1 MQILLK
7 KMSLVNFK
15 GIRSAEFDFNPTVN
29 TVLGDNATGK
39 TTIMNAFLW
48 CLFGKDI
55 EDRKDFEIKTY
66 DKEGKIIER
75 LEHSVELVLD
85 VDSKEITL
93 KRVLSEKWQKKR
105 GADDLEFTGNETT
118 YFWNEVP
125 LKQMD
130 YQSKIKDLIDEG
142 LFKLL
147 TNVNYFHSLHW
158 EKRREIIF
166 SLAGEITDTDIL
178 SESKLNND
186 HSQII
191 GNILSQGKTMAEA
204 KAETANKKKRIKDE
218 IQFIPSRIDE
228 AERSKPNPVYV
239 KGLEDEKRI
248 LNTKLQSLQN
258 DLQQVIDAETSFTER
273 LALQNKEYTER
284 LERLYKLKTTKFKL
298 EKEIESDIRASYK
311 NPENEINSLK
321 REIEQIDISIVNL
334 NSKFQ
339 NGLLKADEIEG
350 KLTEKREQWK
360 LINTEQQ
367 PHFDESSCKCPT
379 CQQSL
384 PAETIRLNKDEFI
397 HNFNASKKLRLDK
410 NVLEGKELVEEKK
423 SIEDLLQ
430 QLTLNLDVRQKEAES
445 KKVDLERLKK
455 ESEEIPDIEIIIADA
470 KATNNELQELRANVI
485 ELEKEIEDK
494 PAQDSMTQE
503 LKERRI
509 IIQNEEN
516 DINKQINELASKSG
530 NQNQIR
536 LIDAR
541 IAELKEQE
549 STLAAELNRLE
560 GIEYAIL
567 QFEKQRVNYIEEKI
581 NDKFEYV
588 TFRLFETQI
597 NGQEIPV
604 CKTLINGIPY
614 ESANTASRINAGL
627 AIINALSDYN
637 SVYAP
642 IFVDNAESTN
652 VFITTKSQVVKLV
665 VTKDKELIFLNL
677 K

>member
-66 DKEGKIIER
+66 DKDGVIIPQID
-75 LEHSVELVLD
+75 HSVELILD
-85 VDSKEITL
+85 VDFKEITL

-105 GADDLEFTGNETT
+105 GSDDLEFTGNETT

-125 LKQMD
+125 LKQSE

-166 SLAGEITDTDIL
+166 SLAGEITDSEIL
-178 SESKLNND
+178 SESDMETD

-191 GNILSQGKTMAEA
+191 GNILSHGKTMAEA

-228 AERSKPNPVYV
+228 AERSKPNPVDI

-284 LERLYKLKTTKFKL
+284 LDRLYKLKNAKFKL
-298 EKEIESDIRASYK
+298 EKEIEYDIRASYK
-311 NPENEINSLK
+311 NPENEINTLK

-367 PHFDESSCKCPT
+367 PHFDEYSCKCPT

-410 NVLEGKELVEEKK
+410 NVLEGKELVEERKT
-423 SIEDLLQ
+423 IEDLLQ
-430 QLTLNLDVRQKEAES
+430 QLTLNLDAAQKEAES
-445 KKVDLERLKK
+445 KKVELERLKK
-455 ESEEIPDIEIIIADA
+455 ESEELPDIEKNIADA

-485 ELEKEIEDK
+485 ELEKGIEDK

-509 IIQNEEN
+509 IIQNEVN
-516 DINKQINELASKSG
+516 DINIQINDLSAKSY
-530 NQNQIR
+530 NKEQIK

-541 IAELKEQE
+541 IEELKNQE
-549 STLAAELNRLE
+549 STLAQELNRLE
-560 GIEYAIL
+560 KVEFAIL

-581 NDKFEYV
+581 NGKFEYV
-588 TFRLFETQI
+588 TFRMFETQI
-597 NGQEIPV
+597 NGQEIPC

-614 ESANTASRINAGL
+614 ESANTASKINAGL
-627 AIINALSDYN
+627 AIINTLSFFN
-637 SVYAP
+637 NINAP
-642 IFVDNAESTN
+642 IFIDNAESTN
-652 VFITTKSQVVKLV
+652 VFLETKSQIIKLN
-665 VTKDKELIFLNL
+665 VTTDKKLTF

>member
-1 MQILLK
+1 MNIILK
-7 KMSLVNFK
+7 AMSLINFK
-15 GIRSAEFDFNPTVN
+15 GIRNAEFNFNTTTN
-29 TVLGDNATGK
+29 NISGDNATGK
-39 TTIMNAFLW
+39 TTIVNAFLW

-105 GADDLEFTGNETT
+105 GSDDLEFTGNETT

-125 LKQMD
+125 LKQSE

-147 TNVNYFHSLHW
+147 TNVNYFHTLHW

-166 SLAGEITDTDIL
+166 SLAGEITDSEILAESNLTTDHA
-178 SESKLNND
+178 N
-186 HSQII
+186 II
-191 GNILSQGKTMAEA
+191 GNILSHGKTMAEA

-248 LNTKLQSLQN
+248 LNTKLQSLQK

-284 LERLYKLKTTKFKL
+284 LERLYKLKTTKLKL

-410 NVLEGKELVEEKK
+410 NVLEGKELVEERKT
-423 SIEDLLQ
+423 IEDLLQ
-430 QLTLNLDVRQKEAES
+430 QLTLNLDAAQKEAES
-445 KKVDLERLKK
+445 KKVELERLKK
-455 ESEEIPDIEIIIADA
+455 ESEELPDIEKNIADA

-485 ELEKEIEDK
+485 ELEKGIEDK

-509 IIQNEEN
+509 IIQNEVN
-516 DINKQINELASKSG
+516 DINIQINELSAKSS
-530 NQNQIR
+530 NQTQIK

-541 IAELKEQE
+541 IEELKNQE
-549 STLAAELNRLE
+549 STLAQELNRLE
-560 GIEYAIL
+560 KVEFAIL

-581 NDKFEYV
+581 NGKFEYV
-588 TFRLFETQI
+588 TFRMFETQI
-597 NGQEIPV
+597 NGQEIPC

-614 ESANTASRINAGL
+614 ESANTASKINAGL
-627 AIINALSDYN
+627 AIINTLSFFN
-637 SVYAP
+637 NINAP
-642 IFVDNAESTN
+642 IFIDNAESTN
-652 VFITTKSQVVKLV
+652 VFLETKSQIIKLN
-665 VTKDKELIFLNL
+665 VTTDKKLTF

>member
-1 MQILLK
+1 MNIILK
-7 KMSLVNFK
+7 AMSLINFK
-15 GIRSAEFDFNPTVN
+15 GIRNAEFNFNTTTN
-29 TVLGDNATGK
+29 NISGDNATGK
-39 TTIMNAFLW
+39 TTIVNAFLW

-55 EDRKDFEIKTY
+55 EDRKDYEIKTY
-66 DKEGKIIER
+66 DKDGVIIPQID
-75 LEHSVELVLD
+75 HSVELFID
-85 VDSKEITL
+85 VDFREITL

-105 GADDLEFTGNETT
+105 GSDDLEFTGNETT

-125 LKQMD
+125 LKQSE

-147 TNVNYFHSLHW
+147 TNVNYFHTLHW

-166 SLAGEITDTDIL
+166 SLAGEITDSEIL
-178 SESKLNND
+178 SESDMETD

-191 GNILSQGKTMAEA
+191 GNILSHGKTMAEA

-248 LNTKLQSLQN
+248 LNTKLQSLQK

-284 LERLYKLKTTKFKL
+284 LERLYKLKNAKFKL
-298 EKEIESDIRASYK
+298 EKEIEYDIRASYK
-311 NPENEINSLK
+311 NPENEINTLK

-410 NVLEGKELVEEKK
+410 NVLEGKELVEERKT
-423 SIEDLLQ
+423 IEDLLQ
-430 QLTLNLDVRQKEAES
+430 QLTLNLDAAQKEAES
-445 KKVDLERLKK
+445 KKVELERLKK
-455 ESEEIPDIEIIIADA
+455 ESEELPDIEKNIADA

-485 ELEKEIEDK
+485 ELEKGIEDK

-509 IIQNEEN
+509 IIQNEVN
-516 DINKQINELASKSG
+516 DINIQINDLSAKSS
-530 NQNQIR
+530 NQTQIK

-541 IAELKEQE
+541 IEELKNQE
-549 STLAAELNRLE
+549 STLAQELNRLE
-560 GIEYAIL
+560 KIEFAIL

-581 NDKFEYV
+581 NGKFEYV
-588 TFRLFETQI
+588 TFRMFETQI
-597 NGQEIPV
+597 NGQEVPC

-614 ESANTASRINAGL
+614 ESANTASKINAGL
-627 AIINALSDYN
+627 AIINTLSFFN
-637 SVYAP
+637 NINAP
-642 IFVDNAESTN
+642 IFIDNAESTN
-652 VFITTKSQVVKLV
+652 NFLETKSQIIKLN
-665 VTKDKELIFLNL
+665 VTTDKQLTF
-677 K
+677 KYK

>member
-1 MQILLK
+1 MNIILK
-7 KMSLVNFK
+7 AMSLINFK
-15 GIRSAEFDFNPTVN
+15 GIRNAEFNFNTTTN
-29 TVLGDNATGK
+29 NISGDNATGK
-39 TTIMNAFLW
+39 TTIVNAFLW

-55 EDRKDFEIKTY
+55 EDRKDYEIKTY
-66 DKEGKIIER
+66 DKDGVIIPQID
-75 LEHSVELVLD
+75 HSVELFID
-85 VDSKEITL
+85 VDFREITL

-105 GADDLEFTGNETT
+105 GSDDLEFTGNETT

-125 LKQMD
+125 LKQSE

-147 TNVNYFHSLHW
+147 TNVNYFHTLHW

-166 SLAGEITDTDIL
+166 SLAGEITDSEIL
-178 SESKLNND
+178 SESDMETD

-191 GNILSQGKTMAEA
+191 GNILSHGKTMAEA

-248 LNTKLQSLQN
+248 LNTKLQSLQK

-284 LERLYKLKTTKFKL
+284 LERLYKLKNTKFKL
-298 EKEIESDIRASYK
+298 ENEIESDIRASYK

-410 NVLEGKELVEEKK
+410 NVLEGKELVEERKT
-423 SIEDLLQ
+423 IEDLLQ
-430 QLTLNLDVRQKEAES
+430 QLTLNLDAAQKEAES
-445 KKVDLERLKK
+445 KKVELERLKK
-455 ESEEIPDIEIIIADA
+455 ESEELPDIEKNIADA

-485 ELEKEIEDK
+485 ELEKGIEDK

-509 IIQNEEN
+509 IIQNEVN
-516 DINKQINELASKSG
+516 DINIQINDLSAKSS
-530 NQNQIR
+530 NQTQIK

-541 IAELKEQE
+541 IEELKNQE
-549 STLAAELNRLE
+549 STLAQELNRLE
-560 GIEYAIL
+560 KIEFAIL

-581 NDKFEYV
+581 NGKFEYV
-588 TFRLFETQI
+588 TFRMFETQI
-597 NGQEIPV
+597 NGQEVPC

-614 ESANTASRINAGL
+614 ESANTASKINAGL
-627 AIINALSDYN
+627 AIINTLSFFN
-637 SVYAP
+637 NINAP
-642 IFVDNAESTN
+642 IFIDNAESTN
-652 VFITTKSQVVKLV
+652 NFLETKSQIIKLN
-665 VTKDKELIFLNL
+665 VTTDKQLTF
-677 K
+677 KYK

>member
-1 MQILLK
+1 MNIILK
-7 KMSLVNFK
+7 AMSLVNFK
-15 GIRSAEFDFNPTVN
+15 GIRNAEFNFNTTTN
-29 TVLGDNATGK
+29 NISGDNATGK
-39 TTIMNAFLW
+39 TTIVNAFLW

-66 DKEGKIIER
+66 DKDGVIIPQID
-75 LEHSVELVLD
+75 HSVELILD
-85 VDSKEITL
+85 VDFKEITL

-105 GADDLEFTGNETT
+105 GSDDLEFTGNETT

-125 LKQMD
+125 LKQSE

-166 SLAGEITDTDIL
+166 SLAGEITDSEILAESNLTTDHA
-178 SESKLNND
+178 N
-186 HSQII
+186 II
-191 GNILSQGKTMAEA
+191 GNILSHGKTMAEA

-228 AERSKPNPVYV
+228 AERSKPNPVDI

-248 LNTKLQSLQN
+248 LNTKLQSLRK

-410 NVLEGKELVEEKK
+410 NVLEGKELVEERKT
-423 SIEDLLQ
+423 IEDLLQ
-430 QLTLNLDVRQKEAES
+430 QLTLNLDAAQKEAES
-445 KKVDLERLKK
+445 KKVELERLKK
-455 ESEEIPDIEIIIADA
+455 ESEELTDIEKNIADA

-485 ELEKEIEDK
+485 ELEKGIEDK

-509 IIQNEEN
+509 IIQNEVN
-516 DINKQINELASKSG
+516 DINIQINELSAKSS
-530 NQNQIR
+530 NQTQIK

-541 IAELKEQE
+541 IEELKNQE
-549 STLAAELNRLE
+549 STLAQELNRLE
-560 GIEYAIL
+560 KVEFAIL

-581 NDKFEYV
+581 NGKFEYV
-588 TFRLFETQI
+588 TFRMFETQI
-597 NGQEIPV
+597 NGQEIPC

-614 ESANTASRINAGL
+614 ESANTASKINAGL
-627 AIINALSDYN
+627 AIINTLSFFN
-637 SVYAP
+637 NINAP
-642 IFVDNAESTN
+642 IFIDNAESTN
-652 VFITTKSQVVKLV
+652 NFLETKSQIIKLN
-665 VTKDKELIFLNL
+665 VTTDKQLTF
-677 K
+677 KYK

>member
-1 MQILLK
+1 MNIILK
-7 KMSLVNFK
+7 AMSLINFK
-15 GIRSAEFDFNPTVN
+15 GIRNAEFNFNTTTN
-29 TVLGDNATGK
+29 NISGDNATGK
-39 TTIMNAFLW
+39 TTIVNAFLW

-105 GADDLEFTGNETT
+105 GSDDLEFTGNETT

-166 SLAGEITDTDIL
+166 SLAGEITDSEILAESNLTTDHA
-178 SESKLNND
+178 N
-186 HSQII
+186 II
-191 GNILSQGKTMAEA
+191 GNILSHGKTMAEA

-228 AERSKPNPVYV
+228 AERSKPNPVDI

-284 LERLYKLKTTKFKL
+284 LDRLYKLKNAKFKL

-311 NPENEINSLK
+311 NPENEINTLK

-410 NVLEGKELVEEKK
+410 NVLEGKELVEEIKT
-423 SIEDLLQ
+423 IEDLLQ
-430 QLTLNLDVRQKEAES
+430 QLTLNLDAAQKEAES
-445 KKVDLERLKK
+445 KKVELERLKK
-455 ESEEIPDIEIIIADA
+455 ESEELPDIEKNIADA

-541 IAELKEQE
+541 IEELKNQE
-549 STLAAELNRLE
+549 STLAHELNNLE
-560 GIEYAIL
+560 KIEFAIL

-581 NDKFEYV
+581 NGKFEYV
-588 TFRLFETQI
+588 TFRMFETQI
-597 NGQEIPV
+597 NGQEIPC

-614 ESANTASRINAGL
+614 ESANTASKINAGL
-627 AIINALSDYN
+627 AIINTLSFFN
-637 SVYAP
+637 NINAP
-642 IFVDNAESTN
+642 IFIDNAESTN
-652 VFITTKSQVVKLV
+652 VFLETKSQIIKLN
-665 VTKDKELIFLNL
+665 VTTDKKLTF

>member
-1 MQILLK
+1 MNIILK
-7 KMSLVNFK
+7 AMSLINFK
-15 GIRSAEFDFNPTVN
+15 GIRNAEFNFNTTTN
-29 TVLGDNATGK
+29 NISGDNATGK
-39 TTIMNAFLW
+39 TTIVNAFLW

-55 EDRKDFEIKTY
+55 EDRKDYEIKTY
-66 DKEGKIIER
+66 DKDGVIIPQID
-75 LEHSVELVLD
+75 HSVELFID
-85 VDSKEITL
+85 VDFREITL

-105 GADDLEFTGNETT
+105 GSDDLEFTGNETT

-125 LKQMD
+125 LKQSE

-147 TNVNYFHSLHW
+147 TNVNYFHTLHW

-166 SLAGEITDTDIL
+166 SLAGEITDSEIL
-178 SESKLNND
+178 SESDMETD

-191 GNILSQGKTMAEA
+191 GNILSHGKTMAEA

-248 LNTKLQSLQN
+248 LNTKLQSLQK

-410 NVLEGKELVEEKK
+410 NVLEGKELVEERKT
-423 SIEDLLQ
+423 IEDLLQ
-430 QLTLNLDVRQKEAES
+430 QLTLNLDAAQKEAES
-445 KKVDLERLKK
+445 KKVELERLKK
-455 ESEEIPDIEIIIADA
+455 ESEELPDIEKNIADA

-485 ELEKEIEDK
+485 ELEKGIEDK

-509 IIQNEEN
+509 IIQNEVN
-516 DINKQINELASKSG
+516 DINIQINDLSAKSG
-530 NQNQIR
+530 NKEQIK

-541 IAELKEQE
+541 IEELKHQE
-549 STLAAELNRLE
+549 STLAQELNRLE
-560 GIEYAIL
+560 KIEFAIL

-581 NDKFEYV
+581 NGKFEYV
-588 TFRLFETQI
+588 TFRMFETQI
-597 NGQEIPV
+597 NGQEVPC

-614 ESANTASRINAGL
+614 ESANTASKINAGL
-627 AIINALSDYN
+627 AIINTLSFFN
-637 SVYAP
+637 NINAP
-642 IFVDNAESTN
+642 IFIDNAESTN
-652 VFITTKSQVVKLV
+652 NFLETKSQIIKLN
-665 VTKDKELIFLNL
+665 VTTDKQLTF
-677 K
+677 KYK

>member
-1 MQILLK
+1 MNIILK
-7 KMSLVNFK
+7 AMSLINFK
-15 GIRSAEFDFNPTVN
+15 GIRNAEFNFNTTTN
-29 TVLGDNATGK
+29 NISGDNATGK
-39 TTIMNAFLW
+39 TTIVNAFLW

-85 VDSKEITL
+85 VDFKEITL

-105 GADDLEFTGNETT
+105 GSDDLEFTGNETT

-147 TNVNYFHSLHW
+147 TNVNYFHTLHW

-166 SLAGEITDTDIL
+166 SLAGEITDSEIL
-178 SESKLNND
+178 SESDMETD

-191 GNILSQGKTMAEA
+191 GNILSHGKTMAEA

-248 LNTKLQSLQN
+248 LNTKLQSFQN

-284 LERLYKLKTTKFKL
+284 LDRLYKLKNAKFKL

-410 NVLEGKELVEEKK
+410 NVLEGKELVEERKM
-423 SIEDLLQ
+423 IEDLLQ
-430 QLTLNLDVRQKEAES
+430 QLILNLDAAQKEAES
-445 KKVDLERLKK
+445 KKVELERLKK
-455 ESEEIPDIEIIIADA
+455 ESEELPDIEKNIADA

-485 ELEKEIEDK
+485 ELEKGIEDK

-509 IIQNEEN
+509 IIQNEVN
-516 DINKQINELASKSG
+516 DINIQINELSAKSS
-530 NQNQIR
+530 NQTQIK

-541 IAELKEQE
+541 IEELKNQE
-549 STLAAELNRLE
+549 STLAQELNRLE
-560 GIEYAIL
+560 KVEFAIL

-581 NDKFEYV
+581 NGKFEYV
-588 TFRLFETQI
+588 TFRMFETQI
-597 NGQEIPV
+597 NGQEIPC

-614 ESANTASRINAGL
+614 ESANTASKINAGL
-627 AIINALSDYN
+627 AIINTLSFFN
-637 SVYAP
+637 NINAP
-642 IFVDNAESTN
+642 IFIDNAESTN
-652 VFITTKSQVVKLV
+652 VFLETKSQIIKLN
-665 VTKDKELIFLNL
+665 VTTDKKLTF

>member
-66 DKEGKIIER
+66 DKDGVIIPR
-75 LEHSVELVLD
+75 IDHSVELVLD

-93 KRVLSEKWQKKR
+93 KRVLSEKWQKKM

-125 LKQMD
+125 LKQSE

-166 SLAGEITDTDIL
+166 SLAGEITDSEIL
-178 SESKLNND
+178 AESKLNND

-191 GNILSQGKTMAEA
+191 GKILSQGKTLAEA

-228 AERSKPNPVYV
+228 AERSKPNPVDV
-239 KGLEDEKRI
+239 AEIIFQKTSLEKQ
-248 LNTKLQSLQN
+248 LHNKQS
-258 DLQQVIDAETSFTER
+258 DLDQVIKSETDYAVR
-273 LALQNKEYTER
+273 LNEINKAYNDQ
-284 LERLYKLKTTKFKL
+284 LEKVYKLKAEALLLKKN
-298 EKEIESDIRASYK
+298 IEAEVRSEFIDITSR
-311 NPENEINSLK
+311 
-321 REIEQIDISIVNL
+321 IEQ
-334 NSKFQ
+334 
-339 NGLLKADEIEG
+339 
-350 KLTEKREQWK
+350 
-360 LINTEQQ
+360 
-367 PHFDESSCKCPT
+367 
-379 CQQSL
+379 
-384 PAETIRLNKDEFI
+384 LNKDEKDINVQLYKLSERIATGENRMSSIGEKIDAKRKQWFTI
-397 HNFNASKKLRLDK
+397 NSETLPEFDEDSCTCPTCKQNLPEEDIRIKKNEYFTNFNLNKQNKLNQNK
-410 NVLEGKELVEEKK
+410 AEGLEL
-423 SIEDLLQ
+423 
-430 QLTLNLDVRQKEAES
+430 VRQKEAMQSLLDDLTSDKEKLTTKLATILEEKS
-445 KKVDLERLKK
+445 KIETVNPETIEAKVNDALADNEQL
-455 ESEEIPDIEIIIADA
+455 IELVAR
-470 KATNNELQELRANVI
+470 QI
-485 ELEKEIEDK
+485 ELEATLNNKPEKDDTSNDLLIKRQGLQIEI
-494 PAQDSMTQE
+494 
-503 LKERRI
+503 
-509 IIQNEEN
+509 N
-516 DINKQINELASKSG
+516 DINKQINELSAKLG
-530 NQNQIR
+530 IKGQVE

-541 IAELKEQE
+541 IEELKNQE

-560 GIEYAIL
+560 GIEFAIL
-567 QFEKQRVNYIEEKI
+567 QFEKQRVAFIENKI

>member
-15 GIRSAEFDFNPTVN
+15 GIRSAEFNFNTTTN
-29 TVLGDNATGK
+29 NISGDNATGK
-39 TTIMNAFLW
+39 TTIVNAFLW

-55 EDRKDFEIKTY
+55 EDRKDYEIKTY
-66 DKEGKIIER
+66 DKDGVIIPQID
-75 LEHSVELVLD
+75 HSVELFID
-85 VDSKEITL
+85 VDFREITL

-105 GADDLEFTGNETT
+105 GSDDLEFTGNETT

-166 SLAGEITDTDIL
+166 SLAGEITDSEIL
-178 SESKLNND
+178 SESDMETD

-191 GNILSQGKTMAEA
+191 GNILSHGKTMAEA

-248 LNTKLQSLQN
+248 LNTKLQSLQK

-410 NVLEGKELVEEKK
+410 NVLEGKELVEERKT
-423 SIEDLLQ
+423 IEDLLQ
-430 QLTLNLDVRQKEAES
+430 QLTLNLDAAQKEAES
-445 KKVDLERLKK
+445 KKVELERLKK
-455 ESEEIPDIEIIIADA
+455 ESEELPDIEKNIADA

-485 ELEKEIEDK
+485 ELEKGIEDK

-509 IIQNEEN
+509 IIQNEVN
-516 DINKQINELASKSG
+516 DINIQINDLSAKSG
-530 NQNQIR
+530 NKEQIK

-541 IAELKEQE
+541 IEELKHQE
-549 STLAAELNRLE
+549 STLAQELNRLE
-560 GIEYAIL
+560 KIEFAIL

-581 NDKFEYV
+581 NGKFEYV
-588 TFRLFETQI
+588 TFRMFETQI
-597 NGQEIPV
+597 NGQEIPC

-614 ESANTASRINAGL
+614 ESANTASKINAGL
-627 AIINALSDYN
+627 AIINTLSFFN
-637 SVYAP
+637 NINAP
-642 IFVDNAESTN
+642 IFIDNAESTN
-652 VFITTKSQVVKLV
+652 NFLETKSQIIKLN
-665 VTKDKELIFLNL
+665 VTTDKQLTF
-677 K
+677 KYK

>member
-1 MQILLK
+1 MNIILK
-7 KMSLVNFK
+7 AMSLVNFK
-15 GIRSAEFDFNPTVN
+15 GIRNAEFNFNTTTN
-29 TVLGDNATGK
+29 NISGDNATGK
-39 TTIMNAFLW
+39 TTIVNAFLW

-55 EDRKDFEIKTY
+55 EDRKDYEIKTY
-66 DKEGKIIER
+66 DKDGVIIPQID
-75 LEHSVELVLD
+75 HSVELFID
-85 VDSKEITL
+85 VDFREITL

-105 GADDLEFTGNETT
+105 GSDDLEFTGNETT

-125 LKQMD
+125 LKQSE

-147 TNVNYFHSLHW
+147 TNVNYFHTLHW

-166 SLAGEITDTDIL
+166 SLAGEITDSEIL
-178 SESKLNND
+178 SESDMETD

-191 GNILSQGKTMAEA
+191 GNILSHGKTMAEA

-248 LNTKLQSLQN
+248 LNTKLQSLQK

-339 NGLLKADEIEG
+339 NGLLKVDEIEG

-410 NVLEGKELVEEKK
+410 NVLEGKELVEERKT
-423 SIEDLLQ
+423 IEDLLQ
-430 QLTLNLDVRQKEAES
+430 QLTLNLDAAQKEAES
-445 KKVDLERLKK
+445 KKVELERLKK
-455 ESEEIPDIEIIIADA
+455 ESEELPDIEKNIADA

-485 ELEKEIEDK
+485 ELEKGIEDK

-509 IIQNEEN
+509 IIQNEVN
-516 DINKQINELASKSG
+516 DINIQINELSAKSS
-530 NQNQIR
+530 NQTQIK

-541 IAELKEQE
+541 IEELKNQE
-549 STLAAELNRLE
+549 STLAQELNRLE
-560 GIEYAIL
+560 KVEFAIL

-581 NDKFEYV
+581 NGKFEYV
-588 TFRLFETQI
+588 TFRMFETQI
-597 NGQEIPV
+597 NGQEIPC

-614 ESANTASRINAGL
+614 ESANTASKINAGL
-627 AIINALSDYN
+627 AIINTLSFFN
-637 SVYAP
+637 NINAP
-642 IFVDNAESTN
+642 IFIDNAESTN
-652 VFITTKSQVVKLV
+652 VFLETKSQIIKLN
-665 VTKDKELIFLNL
+665 VTTDKKLTF

>member
-15 GIRSAEFDFNPTVN
+15 GIRNAEFNFNTTTN
-29 TVLGDNATGK
+29 NISGDNATGK
-39 TTIMNAFLW
+39 TTIVNAFLW

-55 EDRKDFEIKTY
+55 EDRKDYEIKTY
-66 DKEGKIIER
+66 DKDGVIIPQID
-75 LEHSVELVLD
+75 HSVELFID
-85 VDSKEITL
+85 VDFREITL

-105 GADDLEFTGNETT
+105 GSDDLEFTGNETT

-125 LKQMD
+125 LKQSE

-166 SLAGEITDTDIL
+166 SLAGEITDSEILAESNLTTDHA
-178 SESKLNND
+178 N
-186 HSQII
+186 II
-191 GNILSQGKTMAEA
+191 GNILSHGKTMAEA

-228 AERSKPNPVYV
+228 AERSKPNPLDI

-367 PHFDESSCKCPT
+367 PHFDEYSCKCPT

-410 NVLEGKELVEEKK
+410 NVLEGKELVEERKT
-423 SIEDLLQ
+423 IEDLLQ
-430 QLTLNLDVRQKEAES
+430 QLTLNLDAAQKEAES
-445 KKVDLERLKK
+445 KKVELERLKK
-455 ESEEIPDIEIIIADA
+455 ESEELPDIEKNIADA

-485 ELEKEIEDK
+485 ELEKGFEDK

-509 IIQNEEN
+509 IIQNEVN
-516 DINKQINELASKSG
+516 DINIQINELSAKSS
-530 NQNQIR
+530 NQTQIK

-541 IAELKEQE
+541 IEELKHQE
-549 STLAAELNRLE
+549 STLAQELNRLE
-560 GIEYAIL
+560 KIEFAIL

-581 NDKFEYV
+581 NGKFEYV
-588 TFRLFETQI
+588 TFRMFETQI
-597 NGQEIPV
+597 NGQEVPC

-614 ESANTASRINAGL
+614 ESANTASKINAGL
-627 AIINALSDYN
+627 AIINTLSFFN
-637 SVYAP
+637 NINAP
-642 IFVDNAESTN
+642 IFIDNAESTN
-652 VFITTKSQVVKLV
+652 NFLETKSQIIKLN
-665 VTKDKELIFLNL
+665 VTTDKQLTF
-677 K
+677 KYK

>member
-105 GADDLEFTGNETT
+105 CADDLEFTGNETT

-166 SLAGEITDTDIL
+166 SLAGEITDSEILAESNLTTDHA
-178 SESKLNND
+178 N
-186 HSQII
+186 II
-191 GNILSQGKTMAEA
+191 GNILSHGKTMAEA

-228 AERSKPNPVYV
+228 AERSKPNTV
-239 KGLEDEKRI
+239 DTADITRQI
-248 LNTKLQSLQN
+248 N
-258 DLQQVIDAETSFTER
+258 DLKKQIGSKKVEVEKTIKAETDYSEKIN
-273 LALQNKEYTER
+273 QDNEDYNNR
-284 LERLYKLKTTKFKL
+284 LELYYNKKNEVLQL
-298 EKEIESDIRASYK
+298 EREIESNVRSGYK
-311 NPENEINSLK
+311 DTNIEISGIMREIDFLDNSLINVSDRITIGTKKIDVLDNEISEKRAQWKKINSETLPEFESCTCPTCKQSLPEDDVRIKKDEFLHNFNESKK
-321 REIEQIDISIVNL
+321 RRLEDNEKEGKEMVLRKNDMNTLLQAL
-334 NSKFQ
+334 NRDFNELSDKKTTLQ
-339 NGLLKADEIEG
+339 QKADEL
-350 KLTEKREQWK
+350 KKQSSSEQD
-360 LINTEQQ
+360 INTIVSLAISENVELSKIKNELLKLQ
-367 PHFDESSCKCPT
+367 ES
-379 CQQSL
+379 
-384 PAETIRLNKDEFI
+384 
-397 HNFNASKKLRLDK
+397 
-410 NVLEGKELVEEKK
+410 
-423 SIEDLLQ
+423 
-430 QLTLNLDVRQKEAES
+430 
-445 KKVDLERLKK
+445 
-455 ESEEIPDIEIIIADA
+455 IADKPHKDDKASELFA
-470 KATNNELQELRANVI
+470 KRQT
-485 ELEKEIEDK
+485 
-494 PAQDSMTQE
+494 
-503 LKERRI
+503 
-509 IIQNEEN
+509 IQNEIEVLNNKINVLSAQLGN
-516 DINKQINELASKSG
+516 DEQIK
-530 NQNQIR
+530 I
-536 LIDAR
+536 IDKR

-567 QFEKQRVNYIEEKI
+567 QFEKQRVAFIENKI

>member
-1 MQILLK
+1 MNIILK
-7 KMSLVNFK
+7 AMSLINFK
-15 GIRSAEFDFNPTVN
+15 GIRNAEFNFNTTTN
-29 TVLGDNATGK
+29 NISGDNATGK
-39 TTIMNAFLW
+39 TTIVNAFLW

-55 EDRKDFEIKTY
+55 EDRKDYEIKTY
-66 DKEGKIIER
+66 DKDGVIIPQID
-75 LEHSVELVLD
+75 HSVELFID
-85 VDSKEITL
+85 VDFREITL

-105 GADDLEFTGNETT
+105 GSDDLEFTGNETT

-125 LKQMD
+125 LKQSE

-147 TNVNYFHSLHW
+147 TNVNYFHTLHW

-166 SLAGEITDTDIL
+166 SLAGEITDSEIL
-178 SESKLNND
+178 SESDMETD

-191 GNILSQGKTMAEA
+191 GNILSHGKTMAEA
-204 KAETANKKKRIKDE
+204 KAETTNKKKRIKDE

-248 LNTKLQSLQN
+248 LNTKLQSLQK

-410 NVLEGKELVEEKK
+410 NVLEGKELVEERKT
-423 SIEDLLQ
+423 IEDLLQ
-430 QLTLNLDVRQKEAES
+430 QLTLNLDAAQKEAES
-445 KKVDLERLKK
+445 KKVELERLKK
-455 ESEEIPDIEIIIADA
+455 ESEELPDIEKNIADA

-485 ELEKEIEDK
+485 ELEKGIEDK

-509 IIQNEEN
+509 IIQNEVN
-516 DINKQINELASKSG
+516 DINIQINELSAKSS
-530 NQNQIR
+530 NQTQIK

-541 IAELKEQE
+541 IEELKHQE
-549 STLAAELNRLE
+549 STLAQELNRLE
-560 GIEYAIL
+560 KIEFAIL

-581 NDKFEYV
+581 NGKFEYV
-588 TFRLFETQI
+588 TFRMFETQI
-597 NGQEIPV
+597 NGQEVPC

-614 ESANTASRINAGL
+614 ESANTASKINAGL
-627 AIINALSDYN
+627 AIINTLSFFN
-637 SVYAP
+637 NINAP
-642 IFVDNAESTN
+642 IFIDNAESTN
-652 VFITTKSQVVKLV
+652 NFLETKSQIIKLN
-665 VTKDKELIFLNL
+665 VTTDKQLTF
-677 K
+677 KYK

>member
-15 GIRSAEFDFNPTVN
+15 GIRNAEFNFNTTTN
-29 TVLGDNATGK
+29 NISGDNATGK
-39 TTIMNAFLW
+39 TTIVNAFLW

-55 EDRKDFEIKTY
+55 EDRKDYEIKTY
-66 DKEGKIIER
+66 DKDGVIIPQID
-75 LEHSVELVLD
+75 HSVELFID
-85 VDSKEITL
+85 VDFREITL

-105 GADDLEFTGNETT
+105 GSDDLEFTGNETT

-125 LKQMD
+125 LKQSE

-166 SLAGEITDTDIL
+166 SLAGEITDSEILAESNLTTDHA
-178 SESKLNND
+178 N
-186 HSQII
+186 II
-191 GNILSQGKTMAEA
+191 GNILSHGKTMAEA

-228 AERSKPNPVYV
+228 AERSKPNPVDI

-284 LERLYKLKTTKFKL
+284 LDRLYKLKNAKFKL
-298 EKEIESDIRASYK
+298 EKEIEYDIRASYK
-311 NPENEINSLK
+311 NPENEINTLK

-410 NVLEGKELVEEKK
+410 NVLEGKELVEERKT
-423 SIEDLLQ
+423 IEDLLQ
-430 QLTLNLDVRQKEAES
+430 QLTLNLDAAQKEDES
-445 KKVDLERLKK
+445 KKVELERLKK
-455 ESEEIPDIEIIIADA
+455 ESEELPDIEKNIADA

-485 ELEKEIEDK
+485 ELEKGIEDK

-509 IIQNEEN
+509 IIQNEVN
-516 DINKQINELASKSG
+516 DINIQINDLSAKSF
-530 NQNQIR
+530 NKEQIK

-541 IAELKEQE
+541 IEELKHQE
-549 STLAAELNRLE
+549 STLAQELNRLE
-560 GIEYAIL
+560 KIEFAIL

-581 NDKFEYV
+581 NGKFEYV
-588 TFRLFETQI
+588 TFRMFETQI
-597 NGQEIPV
+597 NGQEVPC

-614 ESANTASRINAGL
+614 ESANTASKINAGL
-627 AIINALSDYN
+627 AIINTLSFFN
-637 SVYAP
+637 NINAP
-642 IFVDNAESTN
+642 IFIDNAESTN
-652 VFITTKSQVVKLV
+652 NFLETKSQIIKLN
-665 VTKDKELIFLNL
+665 VTTDKQLTF
-677 K
+677 KYK

>member
-15 GIRSAEFDFNPTVN
+15 GIRNAEFNFNTTTN
-29 TVLGDNATGK
+29 NISGDNATGK
-39 TTIMNAFLW
+39 TTIVNAFLW

-55 EDRKDFEIKTY
+55 EDRKDYEIKTY
-66 DKEGKIIER
+66 DKDGVIIPQID
-75 LEHSVELVLD
+75 HSVELFID
-85 VDSKEITL
+85 VDFREITL

-105 GADDLEFTGNETT
+105 GSDDLEFTGNETT

-125 LKQMD
+125 LKQSE

-147 TNVNYFHSLHW
+147 TNVNYFHTLHW

-166 SLAGEITDTDIL
+166 SLAGEISDSEIL
-178 SESKLNND
+178 SESDMETD

-191 GNILSQGKTMAEA
+191 GNILSHGKTMAEA

-248 LNTKLQSLQN
+248 LNTKLQSLQK

-410 NVLEGKELVEEKK
+410 NVLEGKELVEERKT
-423 SIEDLLQ
+423 IEDLLQ
-430 QLTLNLDVRQKEAES
+430 QLTLNLDAAQKEAES
-445 KKVDLERLKK
+445 KKVELERLKK
-455 ESEEIPDIEIIIADA
+455 ESEELPDIEKNIADA

-485 ELEKEIEDK
+485 ELEKGIEDK

-509 IIQNEEN
+509 IIQNEVN
-516 DINKQINELASKSG
+516 DINIQINELSAKSG
-530 NQNQIR
+530 NKDQIK
-536 LIDAR
+536 LIDDR
-541 IAELKEQE
+541 IEELKDQE
-549 STLAAELNRLE
+549 SLLAQELNNLE
-560 GIEYAIL
+560 KIEYAIL

-581 NDKFEYV
+581 NGKFEYV
-588 TFRLFETQI
+588 TFRMFETQI
-597 NGQEIPV
+597 NGQEVPC

-614 ESANTASRINAGL
+614 ESANTASKINAGL
-627 AIINALSDYN
+627 AIINTLSFFN
-637 SVYAP
+637 NINAP
-642 IFVDNAESTN
+642 IFIDNAESTN
-652 VFITTKSQVVKLV
+652 NFLETKSQIIKLN
-665 VTKDKELIFLNL
+665 VTTDKQLTF
-677 K
+677 KYK

>member
-1 MQILLK
+1 MNIILK
-7 KMSLVNFK
+7 AMSLINFK
-15 GIRSAEFDFNPTVN
+15 GIRNAEFNFNTTTN
-29 TVLGDNATGK
+29 NISGDNATGK
-39 TTIMNAFLW
+39 TTIVNAFLW

-55 EDRKDFEIKTY
+55 EDRKDYEIKTY
-66 DKEGKIIER
+66 DKDGVIIPQID
-75 LEHSVELVLD
+75 HSVELFID
-85 VDSKEITL
+85 VDFREITL

-105 GADDLEFTGNETT
+105 GSDDLEFTGNETT

-125 LKQMD
+125 LKQSE

-147 TNVNYFHSLHW
+147 TNVNYFHTLHW

-166 SLAGEITDTDIL
+166 SLAGEITDSEIL
-178 SESKLNND
+178 SESDMETD

-191 GNILSQGKTMAEA
+191 GNILSHGKTMAEA

-248 LNTKLQSLQN
+248 LNTKLQSLQK

-339 NGLLKADEIEG
+339 NGLLKSDEIEG

-410 NVLEGKELVEEKK
+410 NVLEGKELVEERKT
-423 SIEDLLQ
+423 IEDLLQ
-430 QLTLNLDVRQKEAES
+430 QLTLNLDAAQKEAES
-445 KKVDLERLKK
+445 KKVELERLKK
-455 ESEEIPDIEIIIADA
+455 ESEELPDIEKNIADA

-485 ELEKEIEDK
+485 ELEKGIEDK

-509 IIQNEEN
+509 IIQNEVN
-516 DINKQINELASKSG
+516 DINIQINELSAKSS
-530 NQNQIR
+530 NQTQIK

-541 IAELKEQE
+541 IEELKHQE
-549 STLAAELNRLE
+549 STLAQELNRLE
-560 GIEYAIL
+560 KIEFAIL

-581 NDKFEYV
+581 NGKFEYV
-588 TFRLFETQI
+588 TFRMFETQI
-597 NGQEIPV
+597 NGQEVPC

-614 ESANTASRINAGL
+614 ESANTASKINAGL
-627 AIINALSDYN
+627 AIINTLSFFN
-637 SVYAP
+637 NINAP
-642 IFVDNAESTN
+642 IFIDNAESTN
-652 VFITTKSQVVKLV
+652 NFLETKSQIIKLN
-665 VTKDKELIFLNL
+665 VTTDKQLTF
-677 K
+677 KYK

>member
-1 MQILLK
+1 MNIILK
-7 KMSLVNFK
+7 AMSLINFK
-15 GIRSAEFDFNPTVN
+15 GIRNAEFNFNTTTN
-29 TVLGDNATGK
+29 NISGDNATGK
-39 TTIMNAFLW
+39 TTIVNAFLW

-55 EDRKDFEIKTY
+55 EDRKDYEIKTY
-66 DKEGKIIER
+66 DKDGVIIPQID
-75 LEHSVELVLD
+75 HSVELFID
-85 VDSKEITL
+85 IDFREITL

-105 GADDLEFTGNETT
+105 GSDDLEFTGNETT

-125 LKQMD
+125 LKQSE

-166 SLAGEITDTDIL
+166 SLAGEITDSEILAESNLTTDHA
-178 SESKLNND
+178 N
-186 HSQII
+186 II
-191 GNILSQGKTMAEA
+191 GNILSHGKTMAEA

-248 LNTKLQSLQN
+248 LNTKLQSLQK

-284 LERLYKLKTTKFKL
+284 LERLYKLKNTKFKL

-410 NVLEGKELVEEKK
+410 NVLEGKELVEERKT
-423 SIEDLLQ
+423 IEDLLQ
-430 QLTLNLDVRQKEAES
+430 QLTLNLDAAQKEAES
-445 KKVDLERLKK
+445 KKVELERLKK
-455 ESEEIPDIEIIIADA
+455 ESEELPDIEKNIADA

-485 ELEKEIEDK
+485 ELEKGIEDK

-509 IIQNEEN
+509 IIQNEVN
-516 DINKQINELASKSG
+516 DINIQINELSAKSS
-530 NQNQIR
+530 NQTQIK

-541 IAELKEQE
+541 IEELKNQE
-549 STLAAELNRLE
+549 STLAQELNRLE
-560 GIEYAIL
+560 KVEFAIL

-581 NDKFEYV
+581 NGKFEYV
-588 TFRLFETQI
+588 TFRMFETQI
-597 NGQEIPV
+597 NGQEIPC

-614 ESANTASRINAGL
+614 ESANTASKINAGL
-627 AIINALSDYN
+627 AIINTLSFFN
-637 SVYAP
+637 NINAP
-642 IFVDNAESTN
+642 IFIDNAESTN
-652 VFITTKSQVVKLV
+652 VFLETKSQIIKLN
-665 VTKDKELIFLNL
+665 VTTDKKLTF

>member
-1 MQILLK
+1 MNIILK
-7 KMSLVNFK
+7 AMSLINFK
-15 GIRSAEFDFNPTVN
+15 GIRNAEFNFNTTTN
-29 TVLGDNATGK
+29 NISGDNATGK
-39 TTIMNAFLW
+39 TTIVNAFLW

-55 EDRKDFEIKTY
+55 EDRKDYEIKTY
-66 DKEGKIIER
+66 DKDGVIIPQID
-75 LEHSVELVLD
+75 HSVELFID
-85 VDSKEITL
+85 VDFREITL

-105 GADDLEFTGNETT
+105 GSDDLEFTGNETT

-125 LKQMD
+125 LKQSE

-147 TNVNYFHSLHW
+147 TNVNYFHTLHW

-166 SLAGEITDTDIL
+166 SLAGEITDSEIL
-178 SESKLNND
+178 SESDMETD

-191 GNILSQGKTMAEA
+191 GNILSHGKTMAEA

-248 LNTKLQSLQN
+248 LNTKLQSLQK

-410 NVLEGKELVEEKK
+410 NVLEGKELVEERKT
-423 SIEDLLQ
+423 IEDLLQ
-430 QLTLNLDVRQKEAES
+430 QLTLNLDAAQKEAES
-445 KKVDLERLKK
+445 KKVELERLKK
-455 ESEEIPDIEIIIADA
+455 ESEELPDIEKNIADA

-485 ELEKEIEDK
+485 ELEKGIEDK

-509 IIQNEEN
+509 IIQNEVN
-516 DINKQINELASKSG
+516 DINIQINELSAKSS
-530 NQNQIR
+530 NQTQIK

-541 IAELKEQE
+541 IEELKNQE
-549 STLAAELNRLE
+549 STLAQELNRLE
-560 GIEYAIL
+560 KVEFAIL

-581 NDKFEYV
+581 NGKFEYV
-588 TFRLFETQI
+588 TFRMFETQI
-597 NGQEIPV
+597 NGQEIPC

-614 ESANTASRINAGL
+614 ESANTASKINAGL
-627 AIINALSDYN
+627 AIINTLSFFN
-637 SVYAP
+637 NINAP
-642 IFVDNAESTN
+642 IFIDNAESTN
-652 VFITTKSQVVKLV
+652 VFLETKSQIIKLN
-665 VTKDKELIFLNL
+665 VTTDKKLTF

>member
-1 MQILLK
+1 MNIILK
-7 KMSLVNFK
+7 AMSLINFK
-15 GIRSAEFDFNPTVN
+15 GIRNAEFNFNTTTN
-29 TVLGDNATGK
+29 NISGDNATGK
-39 TTIMNAFLW
+39 TTIVNAFLW

-55 EDRKDFEIKTY
+55 EDRKDYEIKTY
-66 DKEGKIIER
+66 DKDGVIIPQID
-75 LEHSVELVLD
+75 HSVELFID
-85 VDSKEITL
+85 VDFREITL

-105 GADDLEFTGNETT
+105 GSDDLEFTGNETT

-166 SLAGEITDTDIL
+166 SLAGEITDSEIL
-178 SESKLNND
+178 SESDMETD

-191 GNILSQGKTMAEA
+191 GNILSHGKTMAEA

-248 LNTKLQSLQN
+248 LNTKLQSLQK

-410 NVLEGKELVEEKK
+410 NVLEGKELVEERKT
-423 SIEDLLQ
+423 IEDLLQ
-430 QLTLNLDVRQKEAES
+430 QLTLNLDAAQKEAES
-445 KKVDLERLKK
+445 KKVELERLKK
-455 ESEEIPDIEIIIADA
+455 ESEELPDIEKNIADA

-485 ELEKEIEDK
+485 ELEKGIEDK

-509 IIQNEEN
+509 IIQNEVN
-516 DINKQINELASKSG
+516 DINIQINDLSAKSG
-530 NQNQIR
+530 NKEQIK

-541 IAELKEQE
+541 IEELKHQE
-549 STLAAELNRLE
+549 STLAQELNRLE
-560 GIEYAIL
+560 KIEFAIL

-581 NDKFEYV
+581 NGKFEYV
-588 TFRLFETQI
+588 TFRMFETQI
-597 NGQEIPV
+597 NGQEVPC

-614 ESANTASRINAGL
+614 ESANTASKINAGL
-627 AIINALSDYN
+627 AIINTLSFFN
-637 SVYAP
+637 NINAP
-642 IFVDNAESTN
+642 IFIDNAESTN
-652 VFITTKSQVVKLV
+652 NFLETKSQIIKLN
-665 VTKDKELIFLNL
+665 VTTDKQLTF
-677 K
+677 KYK

>member
-1 MQILLK
+1 MNIILK
-7 KMSLVNFK
+7 AMSLINFK
-15 GIRSAEFDFNPTVN
+15 GIRNAEFNFNTTTN
-29 TVLGDNATGK
+29 NISGDNATGK
-39 TTIMNAFLW
+39 TTIVNAFLW

-55 EDRKDFEIKTY
+55 EDRKDYEIKTY
-66 DKEGKIIER
+66 DKDGVIIPQID
-75 LEHSVELVLD
+75 HSVELFID
-85 VDSKEITL
+85 VDFREITL

-105 GADDLEFTGNETT
+105 GSDDLEFTGNETT

-166 SLAGEITDTDIL
+166 SLAGEITDSEIL
-178 SESKLNND
+178 SESDMETD

-191 GNILSQGKTMAEA
+191 GNILSHGKTMAEA

-248 LNTKLQSLQN
+248 LNTKLQSLQK

-410 NVLEGKELVEEKK
+410 NVLEGKELVEERKT
-423 SIEDLLQ
+423 IEDLLQ
-430 QLTLNLDVRQKEAES
+430 QLTLNLDAAQKEAES
-445 KKVDLERLKK
+445 KKVELERLKK
-455 ESEEIPDIEIIIADA
+455 ESEELPDIEKNIADA

-485 ELEKEIEDK
+485 ELEKGIEDK

-509 IIQNEEN
+509 IIQNEVN
-516 DINKQINELASKSG
+516 DINIQINELSAKSS
-530 NQNQIR
+530 NQTQIK

-541 IAELKEQE
+541 IEELKHQE
-549 STLAAELNRLE
+549 STLAQELNRLE
-560 GIEYAIL
+560 KIEFAIL

-581 NDKFEYV
+581 NGKFEYV
-588 TFRLFETQI
+588 TFRMFETQI
-597 NGQEIPV
+597 NGQEVPC

-614 ESANTASRINAGL
+614 ESANTASKINAGL
-627 AIINALSDYN
+627 AIINTLSFFN
-637 SVYAP
+637 NINAP
-642 IFVDNAESTN
+642 IFIDNAESTN
-652 VFITTKSQVVKLV
+652 NFLETKSQIIKLN
-665 VTKDKELIFLNL
+665 VTTDKQLTF
-677 K
+677 KYK

>member
-1 MQILLK
+1 MNIILK
-7 KMSLVNFK
+7 AMSLINFK
-15 GIRSAEFDFNPTVN
+15 GIRNAEFNFNTTTN
-29 TVLGDNATGK
+29 NISGDNATGK
-39 TTIMNAFLW
+39 TTIVNAFLW

-55 EDRKDFEIKTY
+55 EDRKDYEIKTY
-66 DKEGKIIER
+66 DKDGVIIPQID
-75 LEHSVELVLD
+75 HSVELFID
-85 VDSKEITL
+85 VDFREITL

-105 GADDLEFTGNETT
+105 GSDDLEFTGNETT

-125 LKQMD
+125 LKQSE

-147 TNVNYFHSLHW
+147 TNVNYFHTLHW

-166 SLAGEITDTDIL
+166 SLAGEITDSEIL
-178 SESKLNND
+178 SESDMETD

-191 GNILSQGKTMAEA
+191 GNILSHGKTMAEA

-248 LNTKLQSLQN
+248 LNTKLQSLQK

-410 NVLEGKELVEEKK
+410 NVLEGKELVEERKT
-423 SIEDLLQ
+423 IEDLLQ
-430 QLTLNLDVRQKEAES
+430 QLTLNLDAAQKEAES
-445 KKVDLERLKK
+445 KKVELERLKK
-455 ESEEIPDIEIIIADA
+455 ESEELPDIEKNIADA

-485 ELEKEIEDK
+485 ELEKGIEDK

-509 IIQNEEN
+509 IIQNEVN
-516 DINKQINELASKSG
+516 DINIQINELSAKSS
-530 NQNQIR
+530 NQTQIK

-541 IAELKEQE
+541 IEELKHQE
-549 STLAAELNRLE
+549 STLAQELNRLE
-560 GIEYAIL
+560 KIEFAIL

-581 NDKFEYV
+581 NGKFEYV
-588 TFRLFETQI
+588 TFRMFETQI
-597 NGQEIPV
+597 NGQEVPC

-614 ESANTASRINAGL
+614 ESANTASKINAGL
-627 AIINALSDYN
+627 AIINTLSFFN
-637 SVYAP
+637 NINAP
-642 IFVDNAESTN
+642 IFIDNAESTN
-652 VFITTKSQVVKLV
+652 NFLETKSQIIKLN
-665 VTKDKELIFLNL
+665 VTTDKQLSL
-677 K
+677 KYK

>member
-1 MQILLK
+1 MNIILK
-7 KMSLVNFK
+7 AMSLINFK
-15 GIRSAEFDFNPTVN
+15 GIRNAEFNFNTTTN
-29 TVLGDNATGK
+29 NISGDNATGK
-39 TTIMNAFLW
+39 TTIVNAFLW

-105 GADDLEFTGNETT
+105 GSDDLEFTGNETT

-147 TNVNYFHSLHW
+147 TNVNYFHTLHW

-166 SLAGEITDTDIL
+166 SLAVEITDSEIL
-178 SESKLNND
+178 SESDMETD

-191 GNILSQGKTMAEA
+191 GNILSHGKTMAEA

-228 AERSKPNPVYV
+228 AERSKPNTVDI

-284 LERLYKLKTTKFKL
+284 LDRLYKLKNAKFKL
-298 EKEIESDIRASYK
+298 EKEIEYDIRASYK
-311 NPENEINSLK
+311 NPENEINTLK

-367 PHFDESSCKCPT
+367 PHFDEYSCKCPT

-397 HNFNASKKLRLDK
+397 HNFNASKKLRLDN
-410 NVLEGKELVEEKK
+410 NVLEGKELVEERKT
-423 SIEDLLQ
+423 IEDLLQ
-430 QLTLNLDVRQKEAES
+430 QLTLNLDAAQKEAES
-445 KKVDLERLKK
+445 KKVELERLKK
-455 ESEEIPDIEIIIADA
+455 ESEELPDIEKNIADA

-485 ELEKEIEDK
+485 ELEKGIEDK

-509 IIQNEEN
+509 IIQNEVN
-516 DINKQINELASKSG
+516 DINIQINDLSAKSY
-530 NQNQIR
+530 NKEQIK

-541 IAELKEQE
+541 IEELKNQE
-549 STLAAELNRLE
+549 STLAQELNRLE
-560 GIEYAIL
+560 KIEFAIL

-581 NDKFEYV
+581 NGKFEYV
-588 TFRLFETQI
+588 TFRMFETQI
-597 NGQEIPV
+597 NGQEIPC

-614 ESANTASRINAGL
+614 ESANTASKINAGL
-627 AIINALSDYN
+627 AIINTLSFFN
-637 SVYAP
+637 NINAP
-642 IFVDNAESTN
+642 IFIDNAESTN
-652 VFITTKSQVVKLV
+652 NFLETKSQIIKLN
-665 VTKDKELIFLNL
+665 VTTDKQLTF
-677 K
+677 KYK

>member
-1 MQILLK
+1 MNIILK
-7 KMSLVNFK
+7 AMSLINFK
-15 GIRSAEFDFNPTVN
+15 GIRNAEFNFNTTTN
-29 TVLGDNATGK
+29 NISGDNATGK
-39 TTIMNAFLW
+39 TTIVNAFLW

-55 EDRKDFEIKTY
+55 EDRKDYEIKTY
-66 DKEGKIIER
+66 DKDGVIIPQID
-75 LEHSVELVLD
+75 HSVELILD
-85 VDSKEITL
+85 VDFKEITL

-105 GADDLEFTGNETT
+105 GSDDLEFTGNETT

-125 LKQMD
+125 LKQSE

-166 SLAGEITDTDIL
+166 SLAGEITDSEILAESNLTTDHA
-178 SESKLNND
+178 N
-186 HSQII
+186 II
-191 GNILSQGKTMAEA
+191 GNILSHGKTMAEA

-228 AERSKPNPVYV
+228 AERSKPNPVDI

-284 LERLYKLKTTKFKL
+284 LDRLYKLKNAKFKL
-298 EKEIESDIRASYK
+298 EKEIEYDIRASYK
-311 NPENEINSLK
+311 NPENEINTLK

-410 NVLEGKELVEEKK
+410 NVLEGKELVEERKT
-423 SIEDLLQ
+423 IEDLLQ
-430 QLTLNLDVRQKEAES
+430 QLTLNLDAAQKEAES
-445 KKVDLERLKK
+445 KKVELERLKK
-455 ESEEIPDIEIIIADA
+455 ESEELPDIEKNIADA

-485 ELEKEIEDK
+485 ELEKGIEDK

-509 IIQNEEN
+509 IIQNEVN
-516 DINKQINELASKSG
+516 DINIQINELSAKSS
-530 NQNQIR
+530 NQTQIK

-541 IAELKEQE
+541 IEELKNQE
-549 STLAAELNRLE
+549 STLAQELNRLE
-560 GIEYAIL
+560 KVEFAIL

-581 NDKFEYV
+581 NGKFEYV
-588 TFRLFETQI
+588 TFRMFETQI
-597 NGQEIPV
+597 NGQEIPC

-614 ESANTASRINAGL
+614 ESANTASKINAGL
-627 AIINALSDYN
+627 AIINTLSFFN
-637 SVYAP
+637 NINAP
-642 IFVDNAESTN
+642 IFIDNAESTN
-652 VFITTKSQVVKLV
+652 VFLETKSQIIKLN
-665 VTKDKELIFLNL
+665 VTTDKKLTF

>member
-1 MQILLK
+1 MNIILK
-7 KMSLVNFK
+7 AMSLINFK
-15 GIRSAEFDFNPTVN
+15 GIRNAEFNFNTTTN
-29 TVLGDNATGK
+29 NISGDNATGK
-39 TTIMNAFLW
+39 TTIVNAFLW

-55 EDRKDFEIKTY
+55 EDRKDYEIKTY
-66 DKEGKIIER
+66 DKDGVIIPQID
-75 LEHSVELVLD
+75 HSVELFID
-85 VDSKEITL
+85 VDFREITL

-105 GADDLEFTGNETT
+105 GSDDLEFTGNETT

-125 LKQMD
+125 LKQSE

-147 TNVNYFHSLHW
+147 TNVNYFHTLHW

-166 SLAGEITDTDIL
+166 SLAGEITDSEIL
-178 SESKLNND
+178 SESDMETD

-191 GNILSQGKTMAEA
+191 GNILSHGKTMAEA

-248 LNTKLQSLQN
+248 LNTKLQSLQK

-410 NVLEGKELVEEKK
+410 NVLEGKELVEERKT
-423 SIEDLLQ
+423 IEDLLQ
-430 QLTLNLDVRQKEAES
+430 QLTLNLDAAQKEAES
-445 KKVDLERLKK
+445 KKVELERLKK
-455 ESEEIPDIEIIIADA
+455 ESEELPDIEKNIADA

-485 ELEKEIEDK
+485 ELEKGIEDK

-509 IIQNEEN
+509 IIQNEVN
-516 DINKQINELASKSG
+516 DINIQINDISAKSG
-530 NQNQIR
+530 NKEQIK

-541 IAELKEQE
+541 IEELKHQE
-549 STLAAELNRLE
+549 STLAQELNRLE
-560 GIEYAIL
+560 KIEFAIL

-581 NDKFEYV
+581 NGKFEYV
-588 TFRLFETQI
+588 TFRMFETQI
-597 NGQEIPV
+597 NGQEVPC

-614 ESANTASRINAGL
+614 ESANTASKINAGL
-627 AIINALSDYN
+627 AIINTLSFFN
-637 SVYAP
+637 NINAP
-642 IFVDNAESTN
+642 IFIDNAESTN
-652 VFITTKSQVVKLV
+652 NFLETKSQIIKLN
-665 VTKDKELIFLNL
+665 VTTDKQLTF
-677 K
+677 KYK

>member
-1 MQILLK
+1 MNIILK
-7 KMSLVNFK
+7 AMSLINFK
-15 GIRSAEFDFNPTVN
+15 GIRNAEFNFNTTTN
-29 TVLGDNATGK
+29 NISGDNATGK
-39 TTIMNAFLW
+39 TTIVNAFLW

-55 EDRKDFEIKTY
+55 EDRKDYEIKTY
-66 DKEGKIIER
+66 DKDGVIIPQID
-75 LEHSVELVLD
+75 HSVELFID
-85 VDSKEITL
+85 VDFREITL

-105 GADDLEFTGNETT
+105 GSDDLEFTGNETT

-125 LKQMD
+125 LKQSE

-147 TNVNYFHSLHW
+147 TNVNYFHTLHW

-166 SLAGEITDTDIL
+166 SLAGEITDSEIL
-178 SESKLNND
+178 SESDMETD

-191 GNILSQGKTMAEA
+191 GNILSHGKTMAEA

-248 LNTKLQSLQN
+248 LNTKLQSLQK

-410 NVLEGKELVEEKK
+410 NVLEGKELVEERKT
-423 SIEDLLQ
+423 IEDLLQ
-430 QLTLNLDVRQKEAES
+430 QLTLNLDAAQKEAES
-445 KKVDLERLKK
+445 KKVELERLKK
-455 ESEEIPDIEIIIADA
+455 ESEELPDIEKNIADA

-485 ELEKEIEDK
+485 ELEKGIEDK

-509 IIQNEEN
+509 IIQNEVN
-516 DINKQINELASKSG
+516 DINIQINELSAKSS
-530 NQNQIR
+530 NQTQIK

-541 IAELKEQE
+541 IEELKHQE
-549 STLAAELNRLE
+549 STLAQELNRLE
-560 GIEYAIL
+560 KIEFAIL

-581 NDKFEYV
+581 NGKFEYV
-588 TFRLFETQI
+588 TFRMFETQI
-597 NGQEIPV
+597 NGQEVPC

-614 ESANTASRINAGL
+614 ESANTASKINAGL
-627 AIINALSDYN
+627 AIINTLSFFN
-637 SVYAP
+637 NINAP
-642 IFVDNAESTN
+642 IFIDNAESTN
-652 VFITTKSQVVKLV
+652 NFLETKSQIIKLN
-665 VTKDKELIFLNL
+665 VTTDKQLTF

>member
-1 MQILLK
+1 MNIILK
-7 KMSLVNFK
+7 AMSLINFK
-15 GIRSAEFDFNPTVN
+15 GIRNAEFNFNTTTN
-29 TVLGDNATGK
+29 NISGDNATGK
-39 TTIMNAFLW
+39 TTIVNAFLW

-55 EDRKDFEIKTY
+55 EDRKDYEIKTY
-66 DKEGKIIER
+66 DKDGVIIPQID
-75 LEHSVELVLD
+75 HSVELFID
-85 VDSKEITL
+85 VDFREITL

-105 GADDLEFTGNETT
+105 GSDDLEFTGNETT

-166 SLAGEITDTDIL
+166 SLAGEITDSEIL
-178 SESKLNND
+178 SESDMETD

-191 GNILSQGKTMAEA
+191 GNILSHGKTMAEA

-248 LNTKLQSLQN
+248 LNTKLQSLQK

-410 NVLEGKELVEEKK
+410 NVLEGKELVEERKT
-423 SIEDLLQ
+423 IEDLLQ
-430 QLTLNLDVRQKEAES
+430 QLTLNLDAAQKEAES
-445 KKVDLERLKK
+445 KKVELERLKK
-455 ESEEIPDIEIIIADA
+455 ESEELPDIEKNIADA

-485 ELEKEIEDK
+485 ELEKGIEDK

-509 IIQNEEN
+509 IIQNEVN
-516 DINKQINELASKSG
+516 DINIQINDLSAKSG
-530 NQNQIR
+530 NKEQIK

-541 IAELKEQE
+541 IEELKHQE
-549 STLAAELNRLE
+549 STLAQELNRLE
-560 GIEYAIL
+560 KIEFAIL

-581 NDKFEYV
+581 NGKFEYV
-588 TFRLFETQI
+588 TFRMFETQI
-597 NGQEIPV
+597 NGQEIPC

-614 ESANTASRINAGL
+614 ESANTASKINAGL
-627 AIINALSDYN
+627 AIINTLSFFN
-637 SVYAP
+637 NINAP
-642 IFVDNAESTN
+642 IFIDNAESTN
-652 VFITTKSQVVKLV
+652 NFLETKSQIIKLN
-665 VTKDKELIFLNL
+665 VTTDKQLTF
-677 K
+677 KYK